1 MKFTPLSVIGAYL
14 IELELKIDERGSFA
28 RTFCTKEFEKHGLV
42 TNFVQMS
49 TSFNYHKGQIRGM
62 HYQEDPYAETKIVRC
77 TSGSIYDIMLDLRK
91 DSPTFNKWS
100 GEILSAT
107 NGKML
112 YIPKGVAH
120 GYKTLEDN
128 TEIFYMMDEYYKPE
142 AAKEINF
149 DFKTYLNNV

>member
-1 MKFTPLSVIGAYL
+1 MKFTSLSVIGAYL
-14 IELELKIDERGSFA
+14 IELELKVDERGSFA

>member
-1 MKFTPLSVIGAYL
+1 MKFTSLSIIGAYL
-14 IELELKIDERGSFA
+14 IELELKIDERGGFA
-28 RTFCTKEFEKHGLV
+28 RTFCMKEFEKHGLV

-62 HYQEDPYAETKIVRC
+62 HYQEDPYAETKIIRC

-91 DSPTFNKWS
+91 DSPTLNKWS

-107 NGKML
+107 NGKMV

-142 AAKEINF
+142 AACEIQVPSF
-149 DFKTYLNNV
+149 LTEYR